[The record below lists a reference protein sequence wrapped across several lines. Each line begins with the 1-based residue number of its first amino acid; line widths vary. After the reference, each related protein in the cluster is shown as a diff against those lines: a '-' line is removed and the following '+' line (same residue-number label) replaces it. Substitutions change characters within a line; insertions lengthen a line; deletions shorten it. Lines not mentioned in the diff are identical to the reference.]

1 MKAIEQRRRMRGQ
14 GGFTLIE
21 LLVVIAIL
29 AVLAAVVVFAVGG
42 ITNNSKESACRIERR
57 TVQTAVGAYKAQEGA
72 NPPDMQQLVDS
83 ELLEDLPTLVTY
95 NNVSGK
101 VSYIDALGGGGEC

>member
-42 ITNNSKESACRIERR
+42 ITNNSKESACKIERR
-57 TVQTAVGAYKAQEGA
+57 TVQTAVGAYKAQEGD
-72 NPPDMQQLVDS
+72 NPPDLQTLVDS
-83 ELLEDLPTLVTY
+83 KLLEDLPTLVTY
-95 NNVSGK
+95 NAGTGK
-101 VSYIDALGGGGEC
+101 VSYVDALGGGGEC

>member
-57 TVQTAVGAYKAQEGA
+57 TVLTAVGAYKAQKGED
-72 NPPDMQQLVDS
+72 PPDLQTLVDS
-83 ELLEDLPTLVTY
+83 DLLEDLPTLVNYDGAGGVTY
-95 NNVSGK
+95 V
-101 VSYIDALGGGGEC
+101 DTLGGGGEC